1 MINKIVNKFV
11 SQPVW
16 SPWVALSPS
25 SADSNHSLDLLL
37 QIHPLLLLH
46 QLADHLCQP
55 LCFHPF
61 CQTCPS
67 PPSSCPSLAQVA
79 QHCHSCYVPLHHQRI
94 PLVLV
99 QQSCHSRSSCR
110 WRKIRWC
117 FGDLRRVLNANA
129 LLWKCAKLQIVN
141 LYWGT
146 TSCPSVLLKPS
157 LSVGKPRLGPGPWTP
172 ISGSSARFDVSIY
185 GLLNEIYYNMI
196 MLNDNLYEEFQSM
209 QCMVLLPWCAFTRQ
223 GSKPKWAD
231 CLAMEVRGSVRG
243 PSCVKSGLPR
253 EGKRQLMGKP
263 RVGEGQLMGYRLEPL
278 VQVGQAVKQCWRGN

>member
-1 MINKIVNKFV
+1 MYRPSWIRCYMKIGWFFNLGPHPTNYADALCTTYYTLFNPNLNGSSPQALGLLILLPLLRRDCRGHCHQLFPRSSLLNSWSLGGDVSVVMINKIVNKFV

-16 SPWVALSPS
+16 SPWVAFSPF
-25 SADSNHSLDLLL
+25 SADSIHSLDLLL
-37 QIHPLLLLH
+37 QIHPLLLLLLH
-46 QLADHLCQP
+46 PFADHLCQP

-67 PPSSCPSLAQVA
+67 SPSSCPSLAQVA
-79 QHCHSCYVPLHHQRI
+79 QHCHSCLVPLHHQRI

-172 ISGSSARFDVSIY
+172 ISGSSARFD
-185 GLLNEIYYNMI
+185 GLLDLICDNMI
-196 MLNDNLYEEFQSM
+196 MLNDNL
-209 QCMVLLPWCAFTRQ
+209 
-223 GSKPKWAD
+223 
-231 CLAMEVRGSVRG
+231 
-243 PSCVKSGLPR
+243 
-253 EGKRQLMGKP
+253 
-263 RVGEGQLMGYRLEPL
+263 
-278 VQVGQAVKQCWRGN
+278 